1 MHIRRI
7 NAETVTV
14 PTTGYSQA
22 LEVSGHTRLLFVSG
36 QIPLGIDGTVP
47 EGFEAQCRL
56 AWRNVEAQLKAAGMT
71 LDNLVMHRTLPTGAT
86 LFSIAPCETRYL
98 VDGKPRSRWLSLVSS
113 TRRGFSKS
121 RPWLRADRYETN
133 APRSEPV
140 VRTCAAKP
148 EPSLK

>member
-36 QIPLGIDGTVP
+36 QIPLSVDGTVP

-71 LDNLVMHRTLPTGAT
+71 LDNLVMHRT
-86 LFSIAPCETRYL
+86 YL
-98 VDGKPRSRWLSLVSS
+98 
-113 TRRGFSKS
+113 
-121 RPWLRADRYETN
+121 ADRRYALLNRSVRNEVLGGRET
-133 APRSEPV
+133 ALTV
-140 VRTCAAKP
+140 VIAGIFDEAWLLEVEAVAAG
-148 EPSLK
+148 

>member
-1 MHIRRI
+1 MHTRRI

-36 QIPLGIDGTVP
+36 QIPLGIDGNVP

-71 LDNLVMHRTLPTGAT
+71 LDNLVMHRT
-86 LFSIAPCETRYL
+86 YL
-98 VDGKPRSRWLSLVSS
+98 
-113 TRRGFSKS
+113 
-121 RPWLRADRYETN
+121 ADRRYALLNRAVRNEVLGGRET
-133 APRSEPV
+133 ALTV
-140 VRTCAAKP
+140 VIAGIFDEAWLLEVEAVAAG
-148 EPSLK
+148 